1 MICKR
6 ILLVVGIII
15 PLSVLAQTK
24 EECIADKMEGVADDC
39 AAAARRFCERYPEIC
54 ENNSSAEETTTQ
66 TCITTRYNEAVR
78 ECSKE

>member
-39 AAAARRFCERYPEIC
+39 AAAARRFCERYVDDIKIY
-54 ENNSSAEETTTQ
+54 SAGYQEWKACRLPLEGTFDE
-66 TCITTRYNEAVR
+66 RGRN
-78 ECSKE
+78 K